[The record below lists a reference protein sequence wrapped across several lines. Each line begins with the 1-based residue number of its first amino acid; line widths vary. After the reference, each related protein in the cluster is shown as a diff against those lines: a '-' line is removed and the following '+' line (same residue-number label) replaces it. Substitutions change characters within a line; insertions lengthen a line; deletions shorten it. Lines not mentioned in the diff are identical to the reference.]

1 MRRKNN
7 LWRWKHSQLD
17 RPVIKGRSSES
28 ISELADHEVHSDVI
42 VTGRTYDENVFFPS
56 IVRLHNGELLVV
68 YRAALSHA
76 SHTPGRIM
84 CVRSRDGGK
93 TWSKPE
99 VIIDTPYDDRDP
111 HITQLSDGTLVLT
124 FDVVEPTNQ
133 PNWCY
138 VYISMSYD
146 NGYTWTKPHK
156 VIDKCCATSEKVLEL
171 PDGRLLLP
179 VYRPKDPTK
188 RHKGV
193 NKWDYMRYLAEV
205 EAGKEKRPPDEVFTL
220 ENPYIS
226 ILLVSND
233 GGKTWKE
240 KCIIAEE
247 YNGRAI
253 GFNETALAYLG
264 KEHIVAVMR
273 TDAPWANA
281 CIAHSYDG
289 GESFEEPHMLPVNAH
304 APHMLVLNEEKTLLI
319 YGNCDYSGGYV
330 TRYVEVMV
338 GDPNKNFKDAKPKII
353 YTGSGGD
360 TSYPDAVLLKK
371 DWIFAVYYDAGVGI
385 IGGRFLKL
393 SELL

>member
-1 MRRKNN
+1 MEKNN
-7 LWRWKHSQLD
+7 VWRWKKSQLD
-17 RPVIKGRSSES
+17 RPVVKGRSSEF

-42 VTGRTYDENVFFPS
+42 VAGRTYNEDVFFPS
-56 IVRLHNGELLVV
+56 MVRLHTGELMVV

-76 SHTPGRIM
+76 PHTPGRIM
-84 CVRSRDGGK
+84 CVRSWDDGK
-93 TWSKPE
+93 SWSKPE

-111 HITQLSDGTLVLT
+111 HIAQLSDGTLVLT
-124 FDVVEPTNQ
+124 FDVVEPKHK

-138 VYISMSYD
+138 VYISFSYD
-146 NGYTWTKPHK
+146 NGRTWTKPRK
-156 VIDKCCATSEKVLEL
+156 VLDKYYATSEKVLEL

-179 VYRPKDPTK
+179 VYRPRDPTR

-205 EAGKEKRPPDEVFTL
+205 EAGREKRPPDEIFTL
-220 ENPYIS
+220 ENPFVS
-226 ILLVSND
+226 VLLVSED
-233 GGKTWKE
+233 RGKTWRE
-240 KCIIAEE
+240 QCIIAEE
-247 YNGRAI
+247 INGKAI

-264 KEHIVAVMR
+264 GDHIVAVMR

-281 CIAHSYDG
+281 CIAHSFDG
-289 GESFEEPHMLPVNAH
+289 GESFEDPRMLPVNAH
-304 APHMLVLNEEKTLLI
+304 APHMLVLNKTKTLLI

-338 GDPNKNFKDAKPKII
+338 GDPRKDFKDAAPKII

-371 DWIFAVYYDAGVGI
+371 DIIFAVYYDSGVGI

-393 SELL
+393 SDLL